1 MILFH
6 KPIKIHKEGKVI
18 VGITIA
24 LLLIIVVISALFLP
38 YQANYIASFLSLIIL
53 VLVLRFF
60 RVPRRSPFQ
69 DEKTIT
75 APADGKVVVIEKVE
89 EAEYLGQSSIQVSV
103 FMSIHN
109 VHVNFHPVSGE
120 ISYMKYH
127 PGKYLLARHPKSSS
141 LNERSSV
148 GYLTPHGPLLVRQIA
163 GYVAR
168 RICCYAE
175 TGNQVKQGDELGFI
189 KFGSRL
195 DLFIPTDAEILVTP
209 GQKVIGGVTPLARFK

>member
-1 MILFH
+1 MIR
-6 KPIKIHKEGKVI
+6 IHKEGRVI

-24 LLLIIVVISALFLP
+24 LLLLIVILSAILLP
-38 YQANYIASFLSLIIL
+38 YQVNYFTSFLSLIIL

-60 RVPRRSPFQ
+60 RVPQRNPFR
-69 DEKTIT
+69 DGKTIT

-89 EAEYLGQSSIQVSV
+89 ESEYLRQKTIQVSI

-109 VHVNFHPVSGE
+109 IHVNFHPVSGE
-120 ISYMKYH
+120 ICYMKYH
-127 PGKYLLARHPKSSS
+127 PGKYLLARHPKSST

-148 GYLTPHGPLLVRQIA
+148 AYLTPHGSLLVRQIA

-168 RICCYAE
+168 RVCCYAE
-175 TGNQVKQGDELGFI
+175 KGIQVKQGDELGFI

-209 GQKVIGGVTPLARFK
+209 GQKVIGGITPVARFK